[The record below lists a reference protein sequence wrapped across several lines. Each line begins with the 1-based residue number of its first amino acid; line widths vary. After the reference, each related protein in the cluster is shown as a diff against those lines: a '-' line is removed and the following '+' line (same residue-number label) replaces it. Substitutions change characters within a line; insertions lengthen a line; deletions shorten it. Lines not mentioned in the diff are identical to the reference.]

1 MENPTLRRRSSYLS
15 IDRPVKMIGRKRA
28 YCPAPKFLPV
38 SSISSPSRRMR
49 ARHNRQKFVQN
60 FSSRSLYSPWSNIT
74 AQGRTTRNCSN
85 LPPNVHK
92 TGKCSLVALLRIYKT
107 FIFRSKM
114 TFSCICALWIRT
126 LNFLHDISAP
136 SLYNL
141 DESAQSRN
149 ILNFNTSHWISMAST
164 YLHKIQNDGKPT
176 YIKIVLPW
184 ARGIPVN
191 QKVPRVR
198 IAVHV
203 SVTKYHFRK
212 NVHQQG
218 SDLITITLLVTV
230 EWSRYKN
237 SIYRAHTLT
246 NRM

>member
-49 ARHNRQKFVQN
+49 ARHNRQKFVRN

-74 AQGRTTRNCSN
+74 AQCRTTRNCSN

-92 TGKCSLVALLRIYKT
+92 TGKCSLLALLRSYKT

-114 TFSCICALWIRT
+114 TFSCIWIRT

-149 ILNFNTSHWISMAST
+149 ILNFNTSQNEDWISMAST
-164 YLHKIQNDGKPT
+164 YLHKIQNDGKTYLYQNCASLSERDLCAPKYFQGEDLRAHIRGKISSPQRYPPT
-176 YIKIVLPW
+176 KKRPVHF
-184 ARGIPVN
+184 IPVSPCCI
-191 QKVPRVR
+191 QE
-198 IAVHV
+198 
-203 SVTKYHFRK
+203 
-212 NVHQQG
+212 Q
-218 SDLITITLLVTV
+218 
-230 EWSRYKN
+230 
-237 SIYRAHTLT
+237 LT
-246 NRM
+246 WKDRTSHPSM